1 MYLLQKEFLDLRAAI
16 VVGDQVKMHFDA
28 TSWFKEQMEED
39 VRQALGL
46 VVLMEEAVRAG
57 KAPAEWENLREILCV
72 LVCENQR
79 HPKSDVKVD
88 INGDLDDALRGM
100 FKFACERLRRDPVV
114 PDPTT
119 ADGKLA
125 DEKGDLINRLYERFE
140 EVLKILE
147 VLDEPDC
154 PKVRAAEAWCK
165 VLPIPFF
172 RKLLKKLEREI
183 KDAVTAG
190 KIRPIGPAIIGG
202 GGVVVVPGAKGV
214 TPPKSYGWP
223 TAKEIGSAGRRDMV
237 IVPNEGGKPS
247 WSNGW
252 ASVSVTVTAYVDT
265 DADAGHDC

>member
-16 VVGDQVKMHFDA
+16 AVGDQVKMHFDA

-57 KAPAEWENLREILCV
+57 KVPAEWDNLREILCV

-79 HPKSDVKVD
+79 HPKADVKVD

-125 DEKGDLINRLYERFE
+125 DEKGDLINRLCERFE
-140 EVLKILE
+140 EVMKILE

-154 PKVRAAEAWCK
+154 SKVRAAEAWCEA
-165 VLPIPFF
+165 LPIPFL
-172 RKLLKKLEREI
+172 RKLCKKLQREI
-183 KDAVTAG
+183 KDSVTAG
-190 KIRPIGPAIIGG
+190 KIRPVVPIAGGG
-202 GGVVVVPGAKGV
+202 GGVVVVPSAGGSS
-214 TPPKSYGWP
+214 PPKSHGQWES
-223 TAKEIGSAGRRDMV
+223 T
-237 IVPNEGGKPS
+237 
-247 WSNGW
+247 
-252 ASVSVTVTAYVDT
+252 TVTFVDT
-265 DADAGHDC
+265 GYGC

>member
-1 MYLLQKEFLDLRAAI
+1 MNILNKEFLDLRAAI
-16 VVGDQVKMHFDA
+16 AVGDQVEIRFDV
-28 TSWFKEQMEED
+28 TSWLEKQMKGD
-39 VRQALGL
+39 AGKVRDLAG
-46 VVLMEEAVRAG
+46 LMEMSIRTESASER
-57 KAPAEWENLREILCV
+57 KNLCEILCV

-79 HPKSDVKVD
+79 HTKGDGKVD
-88 INGDLDDALRGM
+88 LNGDLDDALRGM
-100 FKFACERLRRDPVV
+100 FKFARERLRRDPVV

-247 WSNGW
+247 GSNGW
-252 ASVSVTVTAYVDT
+252 ASVTVTVTAYVDT